1 MYNINRITNSLVI
14 MRLLLWSLIS
24 SDLLF
29 TPSHCAAKAA
39 YYQPKAMASILGV
52 STRSPPPTTNKLVKA
67 DIELRDNT

>member
-1 MYNINRITNSLVI
+1 

-29 TPSHCAAKAA
+29 TPSRRVAKAA
-39 YYQPKAMASILGV
+39 CCQPKATASTPGT
-52 STRSPPPTTNKLVKA
+52 STRSPPPTANELVKA

>member
-1 MYNINRITNSLVI
+1 MYNINRIINSLVI

-39 YYQPKAMASILGV
+39 YRRPKATASILGT
-52 STRSPPPTTNKLVKA
+52 SARSPPPTTNELVEA
-67 DIELRDNT
+67 DIELRNNT